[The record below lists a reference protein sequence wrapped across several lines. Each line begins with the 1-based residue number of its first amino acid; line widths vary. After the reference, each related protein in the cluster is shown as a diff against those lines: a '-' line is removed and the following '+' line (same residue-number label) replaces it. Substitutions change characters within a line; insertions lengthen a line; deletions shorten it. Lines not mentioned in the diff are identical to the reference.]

1 MDSPKKLPPSPLA
14 SRRQPIAADD
24 CDFSLTD
31 TTAEFSG
38 AKILV
43 AEDSNSDRL
52 LLKTILLGYGYEV
65 TLARDGREAVEIF
78 QQQRPDLVLLD
89 ALMPVMDG
97 FEAATL
103 IRAAAGEEFVPI
115 IFLTSLEDPDSLARC
130 LEVGGNDFLP
140 KPYQGVILQATLNV
154 FLRMREMQRTLIR
167 QRDEI
172 ANYNELLLREQSVAK
187 RVFDKVAHAGCLDAP
202 NIQYAISP
210 IAIFNGDV
218 ALAGVSPAGNLFVLL
233 GDFTGHGL
241 NAAIGAMPLAQS
253 FYSMLEKG
261 FTLRD
266 ILKEINEKLFE
277 VLPVEIFCCA
287 LLAEIDFKNSSLTV
301 WNGGLPDAVLS
312 RQAGQVI
319 TRIKSRGLPFGV
331 RPTIDLGDNIQ
342 VLEVTPGDRLYIW
355 TDGIHEA
362 ASNSGELYGEQ
373 RLMELFRANKGPGSL
388 FKEIILA
395 VNSFIGAESVGDD
408 ISLIEVEMVA
418 PEHFDVAI
426 PAYVAGQEAGPKDW
440 SLSFDLRTGTLKEF
454 DPLPLLLHVLM
465 QVPFL
470 RPNSGQIY
478 TVMTELYTNA
488 LEHGVLGLDSSIKNS
503 PAGFGN
509 YYQQREQALDKL
521 QQGSIRVELDYQGYA
536 GGGRLEVTMKDSGPG
551 FDLSVLQRFVT
562 DGQDRADGQFSSKD
576 GYAGRGIHLLKS
588 LCHSLEF
595 VGQGNC
601 VKASFD
607 WNENVNC

>member
-1 MDSPKKLPPSPLA
+1 MATLPAAPKPRSARRQTITEGDSPFTLS
-14 SRRQPIAADD
+14 
-24 CDFSLTD
+24 D
-31 TTAEFSG
+31 TSTEFSG

-52 LLKTILLGYGYEV
+52 LLKTMLLGYGFEV
-65 TLARDGREAVEIF
+65 ATASDGREAVDMF

-97 FEAATL
+97 FEAASL

-130 LEVGGNDFLP
+130 LEVGGNDFLT

-154 FLRMREMQRTLIR
+154 FLRMREMQRTLTR

-172 ANYNELLLREQSVAK
+172 ANYNELLLREQSIAK
-187 RVFDKVAHAGCLDAP
+187 RVFDKVAHVGCLDAP

-218 ALAGVSPAGNLFVLL
+218 ALAGVSPSGNLFVLL

-253 FYSMLEKG
+253 FYGMLSKG
-261 FTLRD
+261 FALRD
-266 ILKEINEKLFE
+266 ILVEINEKLYD

-287 LLAEIDFKNSSLTV
+287 LVAEIDFNNNALTV

-312 RQAGQVI
+312 REGGMAM
-319 TRIKSRGLPFGV
+319 TRIESKSLPFGV
-331 RPTIDLGDNIQ
+331 RPTIDLRETIE
-342 VLEVTPGDRLYIW
+342 VLEVLPGDRLYIW
-355 TDGIHEA
+355 SDGIHEA
-362 ASNSGELYGEQ
+362 ASHTGELYGEQ
-373 RLMELFRANKGPGSL
+373 RLMKLFEANSDPRTR
-388 FKEIILA
+388 FKDIIMA
-395 VNSFIGAESVGDD
+395 VNAFIGAEEAADD
-408 ISLIEVEMVA
+408 ISLIEVEIVA
-418 PEHFDVAI
+418 PEQFKVAV
-426 PAYVAGQEAGPKDW
+426 PASAAGAEVGLQDW
-440 SLSFDLRTGTLKEF
+440 SLNFELRTGTLKEF

-478 TVMTELYTNA
+478 TAMTELYTNA
-488 LEHGVLGLDSSIKNS
+488 LEHGVLGLDSALKNS

-509 YYQQREQALDKL
+509 YYQQRKQALDTL
-521 QQGSIRVELDYQGYA
+521 QQGSIRVGLDYKGVA
-536 GGGRLEVTMKDSGPG
+536 AGGRLEVTMEDSGPG
-551 FDLSVLQRFVT
+551 FDLSAVNHFIKH
-562 DGQDRADGQFSSKD
+562 GQHTADGRTSANAT
-576 GYAGRGIHLLKS
+576 YAGRGIHLLKS

-595 VGQGNC
+595 SGQGNC
-601 VKASFD
+601 VKAVFD
-607 WNENVNC
+607 WDMDTNS